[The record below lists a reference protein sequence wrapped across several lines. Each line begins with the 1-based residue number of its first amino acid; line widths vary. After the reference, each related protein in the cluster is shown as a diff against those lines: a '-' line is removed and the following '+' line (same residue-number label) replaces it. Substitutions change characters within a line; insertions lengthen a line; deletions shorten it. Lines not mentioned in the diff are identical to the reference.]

1 MQTIRFNHAEKADF
15 FRELNKRVNDYFK
28 ENNISKYANAE
39 MKIKTIF
46 MLSLYFAP
54 FILMLIGMVT
64 STWAIVLMWVLMGF
78 GMSGIGLS
86 VMHDANHGAYS
97 KRKWVNNILGFTSNF
112 LGANDMNWRIQH
124 NVLHHS
130 YTNIEGM
137 DEDINIGFIMRFS
150 PHQQRRKLHQFQL
163 YYAWFLYGFLTMN
176 WFVAKDFA
184 QLKNYKEKDLLKA
197 ENKTYGGAF
206 FEILMLKVGY
216 VLLTLVLPIIL
227 LPIPWWGVV
236 LCFMLMHFICG
247 LILSLIF
254 QPAHVLSETDFF
266 EPDADGNVEN
276 NWAIHQMRTTS
287 NFAQGSKWFSWFVG
301 GLNFQVEH
309 HLFRNICHVHY
320 RKIAKIVKETA
331 DEFQVPYHSHKTFF
345 HALKSHFTL
354 LNNLGKGVI

>member
-1 MQTIRFNHAEKADF
+1 MRSIKFNHSEKADF
-15 FRELNKRVNDYFK
+15 FRELNKRVNSYFK
-28 ENNISKYANAE
+28 ENNISKFANTE
-39 MKIKTIF
+39 MKVKTIF
-46 MLSLYFAP
+46 MLSLYFVP
-54 FILMLIGMVT
+54 FSILLFGSLTNVWLI
-64 STWAIVLMWVLMGF
+64 LFMWILMGF

-97 KRKWVNNILGFTSNF
+97 KKKWVNKLLGYTSNF

-150 PHQQRRKLHQFQL
+150 PNQKRRKLHRFQL

-184 QLKNYKEKDLLKA
+184 QLKNYKKRDLLKD
-197 ENKTYGGAF
+197 ENRSYAGAF
-206 FEILMLKVGY
+206 LEILGLKVSY
-216 VLLTLVLPIIL
+216 VLLTLVLPMYIL
-227 LPIPWWGVV
+227 PLPWWGTI

-254 QPAHVLSETDFF
+254 QPAHVLNETDFF
-266 EPDADGNVEN
+266 DPEVNGDMEN
-276 NWAIHQMRTTS
+276 NWAIHQMKTTA
-287 NFAQGSKWFSWFVG
+287 NFAPTSGWFGWFVG

-320 RKIAKIVKETA
+320 KKIAKIVKETA
-331 DEFQVPYHSHKTFF
+331 EEFEVPYYSHRTFY
-345 HALKSHFTL
+345 HALRSHFSL
-354 LNNLGKGVI
+354 LHNLGRGTI

>member
-1 MQTIRFNHAEKADF
+1 MQSIKFNNSHKADF
-15 FRELNKRVNDYFK
+15 FRELNKRVNSYFK
-28 ENNISKYANAE
+28 ENNISKFANTE
-39 MKIKTIF
+39 MKVKTIF
-46 MLSLYFAP
+46 MLSLYFVP
-54 FILMLIGMVT
+54 FAVLLFGSLT
-64 STWAIVLMWVLMGF
+64 NTWLIVLMWMLMGL

-97 KRKWVNNILGFTSNF
+97 KKKWVNKLLGYTSNF

-150 PHQQRRKLHQFQL
+150 PNQKRRKLHRFQL

-184 QLKNYKEKDLLKA
+184 QLKNYKKRDLLKG
-197 ENKTYGGAF
+197 ENRSYTGAF
-206 FEILMLKVGY
+206 FEILGLKISY
-216 VLLTLVLPIIL
+216 VLLTLILPMYIL
-227 LPIPWWGVV
+227 SIPWWGVL

-247 LILSLIF
+247 MILSLIF
-254 QPAHVLSETDFF
+254 QPAHVLNETDFF
-266 EPDADGNVEN
+266 DPEENGDMEN
-276 NWAIHQMRTTS
+276 NWAIHQMKTTA
-287 NFAQGSKWFSWFVG
+287 NFAPKSGWFGWFVG

-320 RKIAKIVKETA
+320 KKIAKIVKETA
-331 DEFQVPYHSHKTFF
+331 EEFEVPYYSHRTFY
-345 HALKSHFTL
+345 HALRSHFSL
-354 LNNLGKGVI
+354 LHNLGKGTI